1 MTAGRERFRS
11 LDATRIDWAAAAAL
25 LALGEIVIWTSA
37 AHRDRAVAAVA
48 FIVPCAAV
56 AGRRR
61 WLPEILAGGLVVLV
75 VKHIVWGTPVRGS
88 AGGVGLIAVTLIF
101 YAVGAFYSGRRAL
114 LAAALG
120 VTAISLATLG
130 SGSVF
135 VNLMFLLGIDVVPP
149 WLLGRM
155 AREHASRERAGR
167 ERSERLD
174 AQREMAV
181 RAATLAERA
190 RLAREIHD
198 VIAHSVSVMVIQAA
212 GARTVMDR
220 ETDAAEESLRAVERA
235 GREALAELRR
245 LLGVLGDG
253 RSLRELAPQPGLDD
267 IAELVARTNATGL
280 ATSMRI
286 EGTPVAVSSGLSL
299 CAYRVVQEALT
310 NTIKHATA
318 STAQVTFWWDDGAL
332 TIDVSDDGRG
342 APNGTVDQTPSGHG
356 IVGMRE
362 RVALHG
368 GAVEV
373 GPASDGGFA
382 VRACFPLAKD
392 DAA

>member
-1 MTAGRERFRS
+1 MTAGRQRFRS
-11 LDATRIDWAAAAAL
+11 LDATRIDVAAGAAL
-25 LALGEIVIWTSA
+25 LALGEIVIWTGP

-61 WLPEILAGGLVVLV
+61 WLPQILAVGLVVLV
-75 VKHIVWGTPVRGS
+75 VKLTVWGTHVRGS
-88 AGGVGLIAVTLIF
+88 AGGVGLVAVTLIF
-101 YAVGAFYSGRRAL
+101 YAAGAFYSGRRAQ
-114 LAAALG
+114 LAVALG
-120 VTAISLATLG
+120 VIAVSLANLG

-135 VNLMFLLGIDVVPP
+135 VNLMFLLGIGVVPP

-155 AREHASRERAGR
+155 AREHALRERTGR

-267 IAELVARTNATGL
+267 IGELVARTNAAGL
-280 ATSMRI
+280 ATSIQI
-286 EGTPVAVSSGLSL
+286 EGTPVAVPSGLSL

-318 STAQVTFWWDDGAL
+318 TTAQVTFRWGDGAL

-342 APNGTVDQTPSGHG
+342 APSTVDQTQSGHG

-373 GPASDGGFA
+373 GPAPDGGFA